1 MPTHAH
7 RKARHSKTYHEMLE
21 RLQADGPGKRVVV
34 HDGYAQD
41 DNGPPCFDTKEEAE
55 RVAAKKGILGLA
67 LVELVPE
74 AQ

>member
-1 MPTHAH
+1 MPTQANW
-7 RKARHSKTYHEMLE
+7 KARNSKTYHEMLE
-21 RLQADGPGKRVVV
+21 RLQADCPGKWVVI
-34 HDGYAQD
+34 HDGYAHD

-67 LVELVPE
+67 LGDIVPE